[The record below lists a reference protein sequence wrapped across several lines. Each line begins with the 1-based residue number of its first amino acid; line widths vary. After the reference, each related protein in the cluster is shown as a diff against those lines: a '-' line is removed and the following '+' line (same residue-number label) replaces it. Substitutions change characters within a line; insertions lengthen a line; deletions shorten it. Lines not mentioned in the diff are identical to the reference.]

1 MEEAF
6 QGTAVG
12 LTYDGGIALSSDT
25 RSTAR
30 YLVRSKNVPK
40 VFKIQDNIGAA
51 VSGLAGDARRLVD
64 MMKSESNL
72 YRIRKD
78 KSIPPSS
85 LARLTSN
92 IFHARRMFPYIVSL
106 ILSGMGGEGPEL
118 YFLDPA
124 GGQLEEQRFA
134 SAGTGS
140 SVAYGVLEQNYE
152 EDMDETSALNLAT
165 QSIEQAIER
174 DAATGDK
181 IMLAKIDSE
190 GFQEIPEDNVK
201 KHLKQTE

>member
-1 MEEAF
+1 MEGF

-12 LTYDGGIALSSDT
+12 LRYDGGVALSSDT

-40 VFKIQDNIGAA
+40 IFKIQDNIGVA
-51 VSGLAGDARRLVD
+51 VSGLAGDAQRLVD

-72 YRIRKD
+72 YRIRKE

-92 IFHARRMFPYIVSL
+92 IFHSRRMFPYIVSL
-106 ILSGMGGEGPEL
+106 ILSGMGEEGPRL

-124 GGQLEEQRFA
+124 GGQLEEQKFA

-152 EDMDETSALNLAT
+152 INMDESSALNLAA
-165 QSIEQAIER
+165 QSIQQAIER
-174 DAATGDK
+174 DAATGDN
-181 IMLAKIDSE
+181 IMLAKVDSE
-190 GFQEIPEDNVK
+190 GFQEIPDDDVEN
-201 KHLKQTE
+201 HLKQEK

>member
-6 QGTAVG
+6 QGTVVG
-12 LTYDGGIALSSDT
+12 LRFNGGTALASDS

-30 YLVRSKNVPK
+30 YLVRSKNVRK
-40 VFKIQDNIGAA
+40 IFKIQDRIGVA

-64 MMKSESNL
+64 SIKTESNL
-72 YRIRKD
+72 YQIRREKPIST
-78 KSIPPSS
+78 KS
-85 LARLTSN
+85 LARLTAN

-106 ILSGMGGEGPEL
+106 ILSGVDEDGPKL

-124 GGQLEEQRFA
+124 GGSLEEEKFA

-152 EDMDETSALNLAT
+152 TDMDSERALRLAA
-165 QSIEQAIER
+165 QSIQQAIER
-174 DAATGDK
+174 DAATGDSV
-181 IMLAKIDSE
+181 MLARIDYE
-190 GFQEIPEDNVK
+190 GYQEISEDQVK
-201 KHLKQTE
+201 NYLK